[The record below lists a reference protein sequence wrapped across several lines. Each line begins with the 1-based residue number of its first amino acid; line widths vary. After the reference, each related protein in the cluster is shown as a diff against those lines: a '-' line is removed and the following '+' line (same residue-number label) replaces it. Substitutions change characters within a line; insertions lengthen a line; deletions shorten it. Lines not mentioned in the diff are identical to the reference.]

1 MTDRPALPAGA
12 GGGAGARAYLPMNP
26 AGQRRGPQPAFAAAF
41 VLVLV
46 CSCEVPAARDD
57 EMQRTA
63 PELPA
68 PISMVHTMAARAIG
82 KNTAVRNRA
91 RGLAISRRPAA
102 ASMAHRPTVLA
113 ISCSMTGISSS
124 WLSRVKIVKSD
135 ASRGSDAR

>member
-1 MTDRPALPAGA
+1 
-12 GGGAGARAYLPMNP
+12 MNS
-26 AGQRRGPQPAFAAAF
+26 AGQRSGRQPPAFAAAF
-41 VLVLV
+41 VLALV

-91 RGLAISRRPAA
+91 RGLAIQPAA
-102 ASMAHRPTVLA
+102 
-113 ISCSMTGISSS
+113 G
-124 WLSRVKIVKSD
+124 
-135 ASRGSDAR
+135 RGQHGP